1 MLVKKKKVGY
11 KNEHPKPIVNEI
23 AKPSYSIPTVKKNII
38 PEKPK
43 DKIVSTA
50 SKQEEN
56 DFSLTSEELHSKWKD
71 IIYGIQEER
80 AHLGAVLGLAE
91 VEKLENNQLNLNFAH
106 KFKFQMNIFNDEN
119 EYIEQKISRIL
130 GHNIKI
136 TCSLKEKSSEKHEE
150 TKSVTNIANEIAK
163 EFDGEIII

>member
-1 MLVKKKKVGY
+1 
-11 KNEHPKPIVNEI
+11 
-23 AKPSYSIPTVKKNII
+23 
-38 PEKPK
+38 
-43 DKIVSTA
+43 
-50 SKQEEN
+50 
-56 DFSLTSEELHSKWKD
+56 
-71 IIYGIQEER
+71 
-80 AHLGAVLGLAE
+80 
-91 VEKLENNQLNLNFAH
+91 
-106 KFKFQMNIFNDEN
+106 MNIFNDEN